1 MSFDILHV
9 VIGLAIAL
17 GFWNISRAIYNLF
30 FSPLRKVPGPFL
42 GRFSRFWELN
52 AIRTTDLRPVVRI
65 APNRY
70 SFNTPEALKAIYAST
85 GGFAK
90 SDWYAAAGHP
100 DRPNI
105 LNMQDTRRHAENKRK
120 IVGLYTMST
129 MVNYEGAVE
138 KMNVVLMRKFREFAE
153 TKRLVRLPTFLQYYA
168 FDIIG
173 NITMDRNFDMM
184 ETEGDRTGFLQK
196 IKVATEH
203 QMTFGPFPFLHV
215 ILARLAA
222 LFKLNDPHVELF
234 RFIAESV
241 QRFRQ
246 IGSEPN
252 ENPKSEP
259 FLAKLMDLELKEK
272 VDLGSIF
279 SSCGSNIIA
288 GSDTTAIT
296 LSAAFYYVYRNPIVL
311 KKLRGEIDAHERAG
325 LLSNPAGFTEAQQ
338 MPYLQGIIKETLRMH
353 PAVAQMLPRE
363 VPKNGVVLNG
373 YHFPEKTQVGIS
385 AWALHY
391 NPELIDS
398 PREFRPQRWIGDDGN
413 KPLSSALNFAFGGGS
428 RVCLGK
434 NISLL
439 EMAKVIPEVVRYFD
453 IRFEKPG
460 QPWELDVGWF
470 TWSSYKCCIEERE
483 TVQD

>member
-1 MSFDILHV
+1 
-9 VIGLAIAL
+9 
-17 GFWNISRAIYNLF
+17 
-30 FSPLRKVPGPFL
+30 
-42 GRFSRFWELN
+42 
-52 AIRTTDLRPVVRI
+52 
-65 APNRY
+65 
-70 SFNTPEALKAIYAST
+70 
-85 GGFAK
+85 
-90 SDWYAAAGHP
+90 
-100 DRPNI
+100 
-105 LNMQDTRRHAENKRK
+105 
-120 IVGLYTMST
+120 MST

-138 KMNVVLMRKFREFAE
+138 KMNVVLMRKFHEFAQ
-153 TKRLVRLPTFLQYYA
+153 TKRLVQLPVFLQYYA
-168 FDIIG
+168 FDVIG
-173 NITMDRNFDMM
+173 YITMDRNFNMM
-184 ETEGDRTGFLQK
+184 ETERDRTGFLQK

-215 ILARLAA
+215 VLTRIAA
-222 LFKLNDPHVELF
+222 LLKLKDPHDELF

-246 IGSEPN
+246 VGSEPN

-259 FLAKLMDLELKEK
+259 FLAKLMDLELKGK
-272 VDLGSIF
+272 VDQGSIF
-279 SSCGSNIIA
+279 SSCGSNVIA

-296 LSAAFYYVYRNPIVL
+296 LSAVFYYVYQNPMIL
-311 KKLRGEIDAHERAG
+311 RKLRDEIDLHERAG
-325 LLSNPAGFTEAQQ
+325 LLSSPAMFKEAQQ

-363 VPKNGVVLNG
+363 VPENGVLLNG
-373 YHFPEKTQVGIS
+373 YNFPAKTQVGIS

-391 NPELIDS
+391 NPDLVDS
-398 PREFRPQRWIGDDGN
+398 PREFRPERWLEGDGN
-413 KPLSSALNFAFGGGS
+413 KPLNPALNFAFGGGS

-470 TWSSYKCCIEERE
+470 TWSSYKCWIEERKTAE
-483 TVQD
+483 D